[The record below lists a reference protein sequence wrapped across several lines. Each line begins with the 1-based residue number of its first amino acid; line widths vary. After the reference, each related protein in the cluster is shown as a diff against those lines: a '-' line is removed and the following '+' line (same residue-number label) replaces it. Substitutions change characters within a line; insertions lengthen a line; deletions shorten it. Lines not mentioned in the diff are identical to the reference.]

1 MTSDELACCVDAL
14 FTDMGPTKSQFD
26 SYCLK
31 VEQLALRALVLPPR
45 LVTSAGRRL
54 GATSTKIVALVGYP
68 FGAYPLKAKLS
79 DAEETVKRGAGSL
92 EFVLNPDALA
102 DANYEELESGLRCLA
117 GILPGT
123 EIGLIAEA
131 GYLPADA
138 WSAVC
143 RAASENGISYVVC
156 TAGFG
161 GSSTVTPELIAS
173 LRANAPRGLRLKA
186 WHGIGSLGGV
196 EALREAGA
204 SLVGLPTLA
213 LERLAEE
220 AKTRG
225 VA

>member
-92 EFVLNPDALA
+92 EFVLNPDALETPITKSWKA
-102 DANYEELESGLRCLA
+102 DYVA
-117 GILPGT
+117 LPGFSRGQRSGSLLRRGT
-123 EIGLIAEA
+123 FRPMLGAPFAGLPVRMGSPMWFAQR
-131 GYLPADA
+131 D
-138 WSAVC
+138 
-143 RAASENGISYVVC
+143 SEGVARSRQ
-156 TAGFG
+156 
-161 GSSTVTPELIAS
+161 SS
-173 LRANAPRGLRLKA
+173 LRA
-186 WHGIGSLGGV
+186 
-196 EALREAGA
+196 
-204 SLVGLPTLA
+204 
-213 LERLAEE
+213 
-220 AKTRG
+220 
-225 VA
+225 